1 MVHFSLCAAPVLNV
15 GTPDVFT
22 SASQPTT
29 LICEASGTPAPTVSW
44 TRNEEP
50 LDKERFIQLADGS
63 LFINDTDL
71 QDEGTYTVAASNSVG
86 EEASR
91 VKLIVTKPTP
101 PDSKRKINLIQHSH
115 SSYIV
120 CTLMVGPNL
129 QHLPHNIFML
139 INILLFS
146 CNLLYIIIIKRDMD
160 LPGLHPPTLNV
171 VDIQNHIWEEAD
183 KHHLNSE
190 CDVYRKYL

>member
-1 MVHFSLCAAPVLNV
+1 MYCLVHCSLCAAPVLNV

-101 PDSKRKINLIQHSH
+101 PDSKRKINLIQHFAWRKHTHTQAILFVHFQYSGEKLKNETINKQMKF
-115 SSYIV
+115 SFALKWPLV
-120 CTLMVGPNL
+120 CSVCHYGGP
-129 QHLPHNIFML
+129 
-139 INILLFS
+139 
-146 CNLLYIIIIKRDMD
+146 
-160 LPGLHPPTLNV
+160 
-171 VDIQNHIWEEAD
+171 
-183 KHHLNSE
+183 
-190 CDVYRKYL
+190 